1 MPSGAPGVAIRQI
14 PTLPTQFSD
23 LTPSQLQAVQALA
36 TGATV
41 TAAAEAAGVHRDT
54 IYEWRRALP
63 AFAQAVEDAKAAYE
77 THLHDQLAGLAQLAM
92 AAIRRLL
99 EDPATPPAIQLRAA
113 LAVLRRSHFEHR
125 DWNIPAPAEKLADP
139 SAAPPSISFKALPT
153 ISARTPAKPSREAA
167 PAPAAPAAN
176 TSAAAAKTHRPFS
189 SAQPPPDLFHARY
202 PPGCAWLSW
211 QNTCSS
217 E

>member
-36 TGATV
+36 TGANV

-113 LAVLRRSHFEHR
+113 LAVLRQSHFEHR
-125 DWNIPAPAEKLADP
+125 DWNIPAPAEKLAESQCRPTVHLVQGPAHHLRQDTGQTIP
-139 SAAPPSISFKALPT
+139 RSGPCPCGSGRKYKRCCGQNAPPVLHGAT
-153 ISARTPAKPSREAA
+153 AA
-167 PAPAAPAAN
+167 
-176 TSAAAAKTHRPFS
+176 
-189 SAQPPPDLFHARY
+189 
-202 PPGCAWLSW
+202 
-211 QNTCSS
+211 
-217 E
+217 